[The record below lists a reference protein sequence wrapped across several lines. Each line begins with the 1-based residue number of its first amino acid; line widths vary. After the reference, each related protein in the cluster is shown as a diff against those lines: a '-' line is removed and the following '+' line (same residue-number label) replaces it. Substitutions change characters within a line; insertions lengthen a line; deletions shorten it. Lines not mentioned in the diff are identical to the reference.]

1 MKNTNLEGLVMRK
14 VKKFLKFSGIT
25 CLILF
30 CIALILS
37 LTFFHATTHGIALD
51 ENKLQITNTIDRLK
65 IYDSKNK
72 LIKPTSSS
80 YIKLSKLSKDTKNAF
95 ICAEDKRFYKHRGL
109 DFIRIGGA
117 ILSNLK
123 TKSFSEGAS
132 TISQQLVKNTQLSN
146 EKTISRKLKEIKL
159 THELESKYTKDEIL
173 ELYLNNIYFGNG
185 CYGIENASQHYFGKS
200 ADKLSL
206 SESALLAG
214 SINAPSIYDIEKNP
228 DQTKERR
235 NLILSLMKKYNS
247 INNKDFNQAINENI
261 KLNIKPISG
270 NSSIYQQILKEA
282 SNILNINEKQII
294 NNNYKIYSQ
303 LDQSLHESIKT
314 ILQSYSGDF
323 EKAIII
329 IDNKTHNIIAHY
341 GKNTIIEN
349 TWQPGSLIKPIL
361 VYAPAID
368 KVIIDEDTKLLDEK
382 INIGGYSP
390 ENADKKYHGFIS
402 SKTALSN
409 SYNIPAVKLLNE
421 LGISEAKSFAQKL
434 GINFSESDNHLALAL
449 GGFEKGVTIKSLC
462 DAYSAFA
469 RDGKFQES
477 SFISKI
483 TKNDKTIFEKQ
494 NNEKQVMKNLTA
506 KQINN
511 MLQECT
517 KNGTAKRLSNLN
529 FEICSKTGTV
539 GKNNSQLNTLAYNV
553 SYTTSHTIITMLQSN
568 NLPANINGSTYPT
581 MINKDI
587 LSELYKSK
595 KPENFSKNQNKIKT
609 STSSSFDSETNYTDK
624 IKTQKDFQLSA
635 INIKNHKPILYFTL
649 TKNYEF
655 FLIRK
660 QKNKEETIASFL
672 ENDNKTVNFTDKS
685 AKNNE
690 IYNYQLKIHDKTTN
704 NEFFSNEIKLKTY

>member
-1 MKNTNLEGLVMRK
+1 MKK

-51 ENKLQITNTIDRLK
+51 EDKLQISNTIERLK
-65 IYDSKNK
+65 IYDSENK
-72 LIKPTSSS
+72 LIKPNSSS
-80 YIKLSKLSKDTKNAF
+80 YIKLSKLSTDTKNAF
-95 ICAEDKRFYKHRGL
+95 ICAEDKRFYKHHGL
-109 DFIRIGGA
+109 DLIRIGGA

-159 THELESKYTKDEIL
+159 TQELESKYTKDEIL

-228 DQTKERR
+228 DQAKERR
-235 NLILSLMKKYNS
+235 NLILALMKKYNT
-247 INNKDFNQAINENI
+247 INNKEFEQSVNEKI
-261 KLNIKPISG
+261 KLNIKSISG
-270 NSSIYQQILKEA
+270 NSSYYQKVLKEA
-282 SNILNINEKQII
+282 SSILNISEKQII
-294 NNNYKIYSQ
+294 HNNYKIYTQ
-303 LDQSLHESIKT
+303 LDQSLHKSIKN
-314 ILQSYSGDF
+314 ILQSYSGNF

-329 IDNKTHNIIAHY
+329 IDNKSHNIIANY
-341 GKNTIIEN
+341 GKNTILEN

-368 KVIIDEDTKLLDEK
+368 KGIIDEDTKLLDEK

-390 ENADKKYHGFIS
+390 ENADKKNHGFIS

-421 LGISEAKSFAQKL
+421 LGIIEAKSFAQKL
-434 GINFSESDNHLALAL
+434 GINFSENDNHLALAL
-449 GGFEKGVTIKSLC
+449 GGFENGVTLKSIC

-483 TKNDKTIFEKQ
+483 TKNGKTIFEKQ
-494 NNEKQVMKNLTA
+494 NNEKQVMKNFTA

-511 MLQECT
+511 MLQECA
-517 KNGTAKRLSNLN
+517 KNGTAKRLNGIN
-529 FEICSKTGTV
+529 FEVCSKTGTV

-553 SYTTSHTIITMLQSN
+553 SYTTNHTIVTMLHSN
-568 NLPANINGSTYPT
+568 NLPTNINGSTYPT

-587 LSELYKSK
+587 LREIYKSK
-595 KPENFSKNQNKIKT
+595 RPEDFSKMQNNIKT
-609 STSSSFDSETNYTDK
+609 LNSSNFDSETNYTDK

-635 INIKNHKPILYFTL
+635 INIKNHKPILYF
-649 TKNYEF
+649 KSNKDYEF

-660 QKNKEETIASFL
+660 QKNKEEIIVSFL
-672 ENDNKTVNFTDKS
+672 ENDNKTINFTDKT

-690 IYNYQLKIHDKTTN
+690 IYTYRLKVYDKTKKY
-704 NEFFSNEIKLKTY
+704 EFFSNEIKLKTY